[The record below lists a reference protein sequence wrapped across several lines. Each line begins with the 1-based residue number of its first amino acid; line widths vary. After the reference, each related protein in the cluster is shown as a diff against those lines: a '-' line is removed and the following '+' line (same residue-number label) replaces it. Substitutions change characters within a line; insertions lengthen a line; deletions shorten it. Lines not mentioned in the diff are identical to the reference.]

1 MICCCTEK
9 NRGNVEF
16 RFITLLFFSLKLVT
30 PENSADNSENLN
42 LHVSFADQQ
51 TNRTPP
57 SASRLS
63 FNSVSGGTSPR
74 RGVKRRRLAEEE
86 FSEYPTG

>member
-1 MICCCTEK
+1 M
-9 NRGNVEF
+9 
-16 RFITLLFFSLKLVT
+16 T

-51 TNRTPP
+51 ASRTPQ

-63 FNSVSGGTSPR
+63 FNSVSGGISPR
-74 RGVKRRRLAEEE
+74 RGVKRRRLAEEQ
-86 FSEYPTG
+86 FSEYPAG